1 MTIDL
6 NKILARQDYVK
17 LTKSLREKCD
27 QLESVVSDKMVV
39 LELDGR
45 NGGITVNNMRIF
57 CIKGFLFVRTPE
69 KDQDCGLY
77 CGYSEYR
84 QIISVENDVENVDD
98 DINNRHFVFYPCSNK
113 HALRFLNNA
122 VAIIEKLGEIE
133 QEKVDNIEKALES
146 AKNI

>member
-27 QLESVVSDKMVV
+27 QLESVISDKMVV

-45 NGGITVNNMRIF
+45 KGGITVNNMRIF

-84 QIISVENDVENVDD
+84 QIISVENYVENVDD

-113 HALRFLNNA
+113 HALSFLNNA